1 MFNGYPT
8 GYLIEEL
15 QRVADEVERRP
26 TQDDMRLQGRV
37 SESTF
42 RCHFGTWTNA
52 LAAAGVADER
62 FDPELV
68 ADYANLDAC
77 PARW

>member
-1 MFNGYPT
+1 MFNGYRT

-15 QRVADEVERRP
+15 QRVADEVDGRP
-26 TQDDMRLQGRV
+26 TQNDMRLEGHV

-42 RCHFGTWTNA
+42 RGHFGTWTNA
-52 LAAAGVADER
+52 LAAAEVADER

-68 ADYANLDAC
+68 ASYANLDAC
-77 PARW
+77 PDRW